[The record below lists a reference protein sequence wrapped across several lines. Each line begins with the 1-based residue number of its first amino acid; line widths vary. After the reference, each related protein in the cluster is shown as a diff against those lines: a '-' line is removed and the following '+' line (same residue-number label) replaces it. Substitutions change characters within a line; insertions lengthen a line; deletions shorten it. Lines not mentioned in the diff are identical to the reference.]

1 MTITEIWCGVLA
13 LIGWAGTHTAHTSQ
27 THSLTKY
34 SSKYI
39 KMFYTCKLLV
49 NQACVSEVK
58 FRDNAFIETRNHW
71 SAMLTFILQS
81 LSLLPW
87 WGWQNEL
94 SAAKYPHQAFIKP
107 GFLAGLP
114 LRNQL
119 YPRPVHKNTP
129 WMQHKI
135 WIPEM
140 GKLKYHGLMSYR
152 SLVYWFRE
160 SRLNIVL

>member
-87 WGWQNEL
+87 WGWQNECWATVSCKISTSGLHKARVFGRAAIKKPVVSKASAQKYTLNAAQNLDPWNGEVKIPWSDEL
-94 SAAKYPHQAFIKP
+94 SFT
-107 GFLAGLP
+107 GL
-114 LRNQL
+114 
-119 YPRPVHKNTP
+119 
-129 WMQHKI
+129 
-135 WIPEM
+135 
-140 GKLKYHGLMSYR
+140 
-152 SLVYWFRE
+152 LV
-160 SRLNIVL
+160 